1 MTTFRIYT
9 EKKNVKAVSQIVSEH
24 YGGFSIFFGLG
35 CWEGKR
41 EKSMCI
47 EIITE
52 PKGGVQRTLDYGTVR
67 LICKKIRGLNRQDA
81 VMFTTTTLDKMEV
94 I

>member
-35 CWEGKR
+35 YWKGRR

-47 EIITE
+47 EVIC
-52 PKGGVQRTLDYGTVR
+52 DGTSVDDHSVN